1 MNGRNWQTEFRTS
14 VAYGLVIGWLA
25 MSLAPMIAGPARD
38 VVAADFLGLARLS
51 FYVALATTAA
61 AACVP
66 RVANSMGKRPTAFL
80 VAAICCIAGLIN
92 WAFACIGHA
101 SSVLLACSFASSGI
115 AAIALQFA
123 LAGFLNGTG
132 ACIRKLVGPAVLG
145 VFVYVVLELIPSA
158 MCQPLYSLIPFA
170 SLALMPSSRID
181 HVRTPVVGCSTS
193 QDAAVAFVM
202 AAAHIFNGMAEFNPF
217 VIPVVMIVGV
227 SLGIIGG
234 AAVIFLVRQ
243 THASRHCIT
252 TSCALV
258 IALGVLSQGLL
269 TLTDFGQN
277 LLDHGFGSL
286 FHLVTF
292 IAEYILLALVLTQRP
307 ASKMSQHSGGAL
319 LCWANIGIACG
330 TMLGMFTH
338 SGASATMVSLF
349 IALVGA
355 FLLGKQAGYDD
366 APNGCA
372 PVAAGAST
380 DALDGLAK
388 RANLS
393 QRELDVLTLWATG
406 HQVDYVA
413 DQLCISKN
421 TAKTHV
427 RHIYTKLGVTSR
439 EELIQLME
447 RRE

>member
-1 MNGRNWQTEFRTS
+1 MNGRNWQTGFRTS

-61 AACVP
+61 AACIP
-66 RVANSMGKRPTAFL
+66 QVANSMGKRTTAYF
-80 VAAICCIAGLIN
+80 AAAMCCMAGLSN
-92 WAFACIGHA
+92 WAFACVGHA
-101 SSVLLACSFASSGI
+101 SSILFVCSFGSSGI
-115 AAIALQFA
+115 VAVVLQFA
-123 LAGFLNGTG
+123 LAGFLDGTDAG
-132 ACIRKLVGPAVLG
+132 IRKLVGPAVLG

-170 SLALMPSSRID
+170 SLALMPSSLTD
-181 HVRTPVVGCSTS
+181 YVRTPFGGCPTS

-202 AAAHIFNGMAEFNPF
+202 SAACIFNGMAEFNPF

-286 FHLVTF
+286 FHLVTV

-355 FLLGKQAGYDD
+355 FLLGKQAGYDG
-366 APNGCA
+366 APDVCA
-372 PVAAGAST
+372 PVAAGISS
-380 DALDGLAK
+380 DALGELAK

-393 QRELDVLTLWATG
+393 QRELDVLALWAAG

-413 DQLCISKN
+413 DQLCVSKN

>member
-61 AACVP
+61 AACIP
-66 RVANSMGKRPTAFL
+66 RVANSMGKRTTAYF
-80 VAAICCIAGLIN
+80 AAAMCCMAGLSN
-92 WAFACIGHA
+92 WAFACVGHV
-101 SSVLLACSFASSGI
+101 SSILFVCSFGSSGI
-115 AAIALQFA
+115 AAVVLQFA
-123 LAGFLNGTG
+123 LAGFLDGTDAG
-132 ACIRKLVGPAVLG
+132 IRKLVGPAVLG

-158 MCQPLYSLIPFA
+158 MCQPLYSLIPLV
-170 SLALMPSSRID
+170 SLALMSSSPID
-181 HVRTPVVGCSTS
+181 HVRTPFVGCPTS

-202 AAAHIFNGMAEFNPF
+202 AAACIFNGMAEFNPF

-227 SLGIIGG
+227 SLGMIGG

-243 THASRHCIT
+243 TRASRHCIT

-292 IAEYILLALVLTQRP
+292 IAEYILLALVLTQP
-307 ASKMSQHSGGAL
+307 PVAKTPKHSGGVL

-330 TMLGMFTH
+330 TILGMFTY

-355 FLLGKQAGYDD
+355 FLLGKQAGYDG
-366 APNGCA
+366 APDVCA
-372 PVAAGAST
+372 PVAAGTSS
-380 DALDGLAK
+380 DALGELAK

-393 QRELDVLTLWATG
+393 QRELDVLALWAAG

-413 DQLCISKN
+413 DQLCVSKN

-439 EELIQLME
+439 EELIQLIE